1 MAPRD
6 GFSNITGQRQ
16 HSEEQA
22 ATFTISG
29 QHDNMLERKRERQI
43 KPLKKPK
50 NRGVNPAKMKEIRL
64 RTEQLEF
71 VHSLLF
77 SLARLENETLL
88 EASEERRQAV
98 TDHKSDTIRILS
110 LYL

>member
-43 KPLKKPK
+43 KPLKIPRKREGESSQNGGNK
-50 NRGVNPAKMKEIRL
+50 AAN
-64 RTEQLEF
+64 
-71 VHSLLF
+71 
-77 SLARLENETLL
+77 
-88 EASEERRQAV
+88 
-98 TDHKSDTIRILS
+98 
-110 LYL
+110 